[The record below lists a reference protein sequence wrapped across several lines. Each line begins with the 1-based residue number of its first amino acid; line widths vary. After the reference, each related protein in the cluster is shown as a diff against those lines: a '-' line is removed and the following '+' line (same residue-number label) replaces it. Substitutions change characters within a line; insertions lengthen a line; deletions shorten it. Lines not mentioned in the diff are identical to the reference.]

1 MAENPKNQNLK
12 FKIQVSYE
20 QEPKEKIDLI
30 GFLFNCKGRLLQ
42 KQPVRNNELQFSL
55 KDMRKPRAF
64 RNTTKIDDLRL
75 FIAPAADKR
84 ALKITTLKELEVYK
98 AYEPIMVTSNEGGV
112 SIKPIPDVFSEYWLY
127 CKCRVTGK
135 ISKWFNGGNVWE
147 DKPVCRARVHICEID
162 NIFYWINKVPDYI
175 ITKIPDAIL
184 KPERV
189 KKIPIP
195 IPDPPPFQF
204 RTTPDLPQPQP
215 QLFNLFDTTSVEMKR
230 QQITANLP
238 NLDDAIVQKLKT
250 GNANIIREAIVK
262 NYALFHPWFC
272 LWPWWWR
279 YFYRCK
285 ELAVVKTNAHGRF
298 DASITYNCFGDKP
311 DIYIWVE
318 YFING
323 EWTTVYRPP
332 IPCHTHWNYICG
344 TDIII
349 HITDPRVPV
358 DCCCD
363 CPIGGEL
370 VFVRTISKS
379 TSVSHINQNSYLQAP
394 PGQTVPYDRIGLTDA
409 SANGDVSPI
418 TTAVGDYKRPFGGN
432 PSFYMGFGS
441 DLPNSGI
448 YYYRWSYRQKTFADL
463 VAAGNED
470 DDFIPLI
477 PLGGEVRKGYDYEY
491 LDSNNDTQIGTNSV
505 NLGPKIV
512 GGNDNLYIIPPQ
524 QPDEAPFN
532 VPESNP
538 LWHEQTYNMRT
549 MQFDSTTLLGPD
561 KSTLG
566 GDGLY
571 EFKLEL
577 FDQSGNLLSNISRS
591 TFKVPQYGNASFSE
605 NAPNPLL
612 EDPTGTAESGGTAD
626 AFKILMRFDNESCDA
641 DIFTINVNGAPASL
655 DCCGFVNY
663 KPGGVEADL
672 EITFEATH
680 PNNFAVFSFGV
691 VKGTCGGV
699 PEANAHGMVI
709 DSASGYTL
717 SSGIYSKHFTPA
729 ELLGECYDNGE
740 GKAAFGQNLR
750 VLTMA
755 TDGYSRVKR
764 DAGKSAAFAL
774 EP

>member
-1 MAENPKNQNLK
+1 MEQNPKNQNLK
-12 FKIQVSYE
+12 FRIQVSYE
-20 QEPKEKIDLI
+20 QEPQEKIDLI

-42 KQPVRNNELQFSL
+42 RQPVRNNELQFSL
-55 KDMRKPRAF
+55 KNMQKPRALQNST
-64 RNTTKIDDLRL
+64 RIDDLRL

-84 ALKITTLKELEVYK
+84 ALKISSHKELETYK
-98 AYEPIMVTSNEGGV
+98 AYEPILVTNNKGNV
-112 SIKPIPDVFSEYWLY
+112 SIKPIPDAFSRYWLY

-162 NIFYWINKVPDYI
+162 SIFYWIKKVPDYI

-184 KPERV
+184 KPERI

-195 IPDPPPFQF
+195 FPDPPPYRFQ
-204 RTTPDLPQPQP
+204 TSPNLPQPQP
-215 QLFNLFDTTSVEMKR
+215 KPINLFDTTSVESKR
-230 QQITANLP
+230 KQISSKLP
-238 NLDDAIVQKLKT
+238 DIGDAIKQKLKT
-250 GNANIIREAIVK
+250 GNANIIRETIIE
-262 NYALFHPWFC
+262 NYSLFHPWFC

-332 IPCHTHWNYICG
+332 IPCNTHWNYKCG
-344 TDIII
+344 TDINI
-349 HITDPRVPV
+349 HITDPRVTGE
-358 DCCCD
+358 CCCD

-370 VFVRTISKS
+370 VFIRTISKS

-394 PGQTVPYDRIGLTDA
+394 PTQTVPYNRIGLTDA
-409 SANGDVSPI
+409 SANGDVWPI
-418 TTAVGDYKRPFGGN
+418 TTVVGDYKRPFGGS
-432 PSFYMGFGS
+432 PSIYMGFGS
-441 DLPNSGI
+441 DLPNSSI
-448 YYYRWSYRQKTFADL
+448 YYYRWSYRQVADVDL
-463 VAAGNED
+463 VDVGD
-470 DDFIPLI
+470 SYKPLEPI
-477 PLGGEVRKGYDYEY
+477 NGAVNKGYDFEY
-491 LDSNNDTQIGTNSV
+491 QDSNNDTQIGANSV
-505 NLGPKIV
+505 KLGPFSV

-532 VPESNP
+532 VAESNP
-538 LWHEQTYNMRT
+538 LWHEQTYNMNT
-549 MQFDSTTLLGPD
+549 IKFDST
-561 KSTLG
+561 KFEG

-571 EFKLEL
+571 ELKLEL

-591 TFKVPQYGNASFSE
+591 TFKVPQYSNAGFSE
-605 NAPNPLL
+605 NAPDALL
-612 EDPTGTAESGGTAD
+612 EDPTGTATGVGTAD
-626 AFKILMRFDNESCDA
+626 AFNILMRFDNESCDA
-641 DIFTINVNGAPASL
+641 DIFTINVNGTPASL

-663 KPGGVEADL
+663 KPEGVEADL

-699 PEANAHGMVI
+699 PTANAQGMVI

-755 TDGYSRVKR
+755 TDGHSRVKR